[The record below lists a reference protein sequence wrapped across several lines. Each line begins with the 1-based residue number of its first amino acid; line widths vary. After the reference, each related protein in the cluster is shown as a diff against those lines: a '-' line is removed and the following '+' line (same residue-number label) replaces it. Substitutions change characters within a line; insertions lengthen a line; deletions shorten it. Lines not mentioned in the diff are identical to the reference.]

1 MDLKLISYI
10 INELGEDRENYFN
23 AVPPPIIQTSNFHS
37 TKWISFAKHLKMNIL
52 LLYSRGLNPTVRI
65 LSQKLAA
72 LDGAE
77 DCLVCH

>member
-1 MDLKLISYI
+1 MSWEKTVKI
-10 INELGEDRENYFN
+10 ILTRFRPQLFKP
-23 AVPPPIIQTSNFHS
+23 VTFHS